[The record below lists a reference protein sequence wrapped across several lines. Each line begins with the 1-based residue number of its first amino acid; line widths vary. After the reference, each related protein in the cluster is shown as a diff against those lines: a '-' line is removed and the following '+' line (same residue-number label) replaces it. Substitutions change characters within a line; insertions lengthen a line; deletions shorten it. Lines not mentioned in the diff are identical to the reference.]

1 MFISPCP
8 WEAVL
13 WALSPPERS
22 RAEQRGGQGK
32 HSPSQRAVA
41 SACETCARVF
51 LTGCP
56 AEQTPSARELRAVTE
71 MRQMSL
77 VTASTCG
84 GGHGMPNRQRQV
96 PGEHK
101 QQRACVLQSRVVRD
115 EGKGLALVGCEEE
128 EEGRQSSP
136 CLLGC
141 RAEHCPASSPPL
153 NPKNPRTAKRNF
165 LQHRFSESQLS
176 LRMKNLPVAQA
187 SKI

>member
-1 MFISPCP
+1 MAWDVHFSIPVGSSPVGSVT
-8 WEAVL
+8 AG
-13 WALSPPERS
+13 AERS
-22 RAEQRGGQGK
+22 GGVGRENTALPSEQWHVK
-32 HSPSQRAVA
+32 
-41 SACETCARVF
+41 CARVF

-71 MRQMSL
+71 IRQMSL

-84 GGHGMPNRQRQV
+84 GGHGRPDRQRQV

-101 QQRACVLQSRVVRD
+101 QQRACVLQCRVVRD
-115 EGKGLALVGCEEE
+115 EGKGLALVRCEEE
-128 EEGRQSSP
+128 EERRQSSP

-153 NPKNPRTAKRNF
+153 NPKNPCTAKRSF